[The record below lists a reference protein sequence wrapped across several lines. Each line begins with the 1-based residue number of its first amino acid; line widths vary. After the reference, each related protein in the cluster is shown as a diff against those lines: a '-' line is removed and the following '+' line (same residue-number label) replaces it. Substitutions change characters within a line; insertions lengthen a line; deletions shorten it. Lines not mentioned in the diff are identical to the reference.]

1 MSNKIAHVFSTKLG
15 RHGLP
20 FVSCEKHLKQSA
32 VECAPYGGEVLVV
45 ADTDAACEK
54 CSHDSKIRCPLQVL
68 LDVSQSGAM
77 SDEQLTILVHALGY
91 KSIKEAW
98 VQLRLLT
105 ASDEAEDMLPY

>member
-1 MSNKIAHVFSTKLG
+1 MNKIAHVFSTKLG
-15 RHGLP
+15 QHGLP

-32 VECAPYGGEVLVV
+32 VECAPYSGEVRIV

-54 CSHDSKIRCPLQVL
+54 CSHNAMVRRPLQVL
-68 LDVSQSGAM
+68 SDLSASGAM

-91 KSIKEAW
+91 KSVKDAW

-105 ASDEAEDMLPY
+105 ASDEAEEMLPY